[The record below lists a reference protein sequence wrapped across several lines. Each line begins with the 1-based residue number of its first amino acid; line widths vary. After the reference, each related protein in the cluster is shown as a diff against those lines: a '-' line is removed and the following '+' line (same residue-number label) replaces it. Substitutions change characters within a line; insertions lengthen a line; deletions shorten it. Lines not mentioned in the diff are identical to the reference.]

1 MLQTHSHGK
10 QKLLAAL
17 VANLMAI
24 STASAAEPVF
34 ELGTI
39 QVSSKK
45 TEIGEIGVDQVS
57 SVITYEDMK
66 KFNRA
71 NVGDAV
77 NLASGVTITL
87 GGQRNERTINLRG
100 FDSRQTPLFIDG
112 IPVYVPY
119 DGNVDIT
126 RFTTADL
133 AAIQIAKGFSSVSY
147 GPNVMGGAI
156 NLISRKPRAALE
168 GDASLGFASGN
179 ERQTS
184 VNVGSNQGMWYLQA
198 GASYLESDY
207 FPMSDDYK
215 PTTRED
221 GGHREN
227 SYRKDQKFSLKIG
240 LTPNTSD
247 EYAISYIKQD
257 GEKGQP
263 PSTYPSVSKFWQWPY
278 WNKES
283 LYFVSRTTLGEHETF
298 KVRLYD
304 DKFKN
309 SLRIYS
315 NGTYTTIA
323 NPVTDISAY
332 DDETYGGS
340 LELSSFRLQNNE
352 IKFVTHYKVDKHLST
367 NGAGATDESFQ
378 DTLASFALEDNLKI
392 TADLLLS
399 LGLSHHSLTADSVYK
414 SGASITVP
422 DEKSATNGQ
431 AGLFYDF
438 SKEVRFYATIAQKT
452 RLPTL
457 KDRFSLRFNSYYENP
472 NLAPEESIN
481 YEIGYQGTP
490 WREAKAEAAIF
501 YDDISDKIQS
511 VFYQSGLPASANQ
524 CGTTASTKC
533 QMRNIGKVRS
543 TGFELGLRTPLTS
556 WLDVGTNFTYI
567 HLQNISSPNTKLTDV
582 PSEKFTAYALI
593 RPFGQLEI
601 IPFIESESSRWA
613 SNTVKT
619 GDHTTINLK
628 AVYRPIKDLTLEAG
642 VTNLTDENY
651 ALADGFPNP
660 GRMWFAN
667 ANYRF

>member
-1 MLQTHSHGK
+1 MLKNTNPSSRK
-10 QKLLAAL
+10 KLLAIL
-17 VANLMAI
+17 IANLLTVGFAM
-24 STASAAEPVF
+24 AAEPVF
-34 ELGTI
+34 ELGTV
-39 QVSSKK
+39 QVSARK
-45 TEIGEIGVDQVS
+45 TLIGEVAEDQVS
-57 SVITYEDMK
+57 SLITREEMK
-66 KFNRA
+66 QFNRD

-77 NLASGVTITL
+77 NLLSGVSIAL
-87 GGQRNERTINLRG
+87 GGMRNERAINIRG

-133 AAIQIAKGFSSVSY
+133 AAIQVAKGFSSVSY
-147 GPNVMGGAI
+147 GPNVMGGAV
-156 NLISRKPRAALE
+156 NLISRKPRAVLE
-168 GDASLGFASGN
+168 GDASLGFGSGN

-184 VNVGSNQGMWYLQA
+184 VNVGSNQGLWYIQA

-207 FPMSDDYK
+207 FPMSKDYQ

-227 SYRKDQKFSLKIG
+227 SYRKDQKLSLKLG
-240 LTPNTSD
+240 LTPNASD
-247 EYAISYIKQD
+247 EYTISYTRQE

-263 PSTYPSVSKFWQWPY
+263 PSTYPSVSRFWQWPY
-278 WNKES
+278 WDKES
-283 LYFVSRTTLGEHETF
+283 LYFVSSTALGENETL
-298 KVRLYD
+298 KVRMYD

-309 SLRIYS
+309 SLHIFS
-315 NGTYTTIA
+315 NATYTTIA
-323 NPVTDISAY
+323 NPVADISAY

-340 LELSSFRLQNNE
+340 LELSSVRLANNE
-352 IKFVTHYKVDKHLST
+352 IKFVTHYKGDKHLAT
-367 NGAGATDESFQ
+367 DGAGATTESFQ
-378 DTLASFALEDNLKI
+378 DTLLSYAIEDNLKI
-392 TADLLLS
+392 TPDLLLS
-399 LGLSHHSLTADSVYK
+399 LGLSHHSLTADRVFK
-414 SGASITVP
+414 SGATITVP

-431 AGLFYDF
+431 AGLFYDLTANA
-438 SKEVRFYATIAQKT
+438 RLYATVAQKT

-457 KDRFSLRFNSYYENP
+457 KDRFSLRFSTYIENP
-472 NLAPEESIN
+472 ALAPEESIN
-481 YEIGYQGTP
+481 YEIGYQGSP
-490 WREAKAEAAIF
+490 WPGAKAEAAIF
-501 YDDISDKIQS
+501 YSDISDKIQT
-511 VFYQSGLPASANQ
+511 VYRP
-524 CGTTASTKC
+524 GTTTCTGANRC
-533 QMRNIGKVRS
+533 QMQNVGKVRS
-543 TGFELGLRTPLTS
+543 TGFELGLRTPLAS
-556 WLDVGTNFTYI
+556 WLDVGGNFTFI
-567 HLQNISSPNTKLTDV
+567 NMENVSSPSTKLTDV
-582 PSEKFTAYALI
+582 PSEKLSIYALI

-628 AVYRPIKDLTLEAG
+628 AAYRPLKDLTLEAG

>member
-1 MLQTHSHGK
+1 MLKNTK
-10 QKLLAAL
+10 PYCRRKLLAIL
-17 VANLMAI
+17 VANLLPAGLAM
-24 STASAAEPVF
+24 AAEPVF

-39 QVSSKK
+39 QVSTRK
-45 TEIGEIGVDQVS
+45 TLIGEVGEEQVS
-57 SVITYEDMK
+57 SLITSEEMK
-66 KFNRA
+66 KFNRD

-77 NLASGVTITL
+77 NLLSGVTIAM
-87 GGQRNERTINLRG
+87 GGQRNERTINIRG

-133 AAIQIAKGFSSVSY
+133 AAIQVAKGFSSVSY

-156 NLISRKPRAALE
+156 NLISRKPQAPLE
-168 GDASLGFASGN
+168 GDARLGFGSGN

-184 VNVGSNQGMWYLQA
+184 VNVGSNQGLWFIQA
-198 GASYLESDY
+198 GAAYLESDY
-207 FPMSDDYK
+207 FPMSKDYQ

-227 SYRKDQKFSLKIG
+227 ASRKDQKLSLKLG
-240 LTPNTSD
+240 LTPNASD
-247 EYAISYIKQD
+247 EYTISYTKQD

-263 PSTYPSVSKFWQWPY
+263 PSTYPSVNRFWQWPY
-278 WNKES
+278 WDKES
-283 LYFVSRTTLGEHETF
+283 LYFVSRTALGEHETIKARF
-298 KVRLYD
+298 YQ

-309 SLRIYS
+309 SLHIFS
-315 NGTYTTIA
+315 NGTYSTIT

-340 LELSSFRLQNNE
+340 LELSSVRLKNNE
-352 IKFVTHYKVDKHLST
+352 IKLVTHYKIDKHLAT
-367 NGAGATDESFQ
+367 DGAGAATESFQ
-378 DTLASFALEDNLKI
+378 DTLYSFAIEDNLKI
-392 TADLLLS
+392 TPDLLLS
-399 LGLSHHSLTADSVYK
+399 LGISHHSLTADSVYK
-414 SGASITVP
+414 SGATITIP

-431 AGLFYDF
+431 MGLFYDLTANA
-438 SKEVRFYATIAQKT
+438 RFYATVAQKT

-457 KDRFSLRFNSYYENP
+457 KDRFSLRFSTYIENP
-472 NLAPEESIN
+472 ALAPEESIN
-481 YEIGYQGTP
+481 YEIGYQGSP
-490 WREAKAEAAIF
+490 WQGAKAEAAVF
-501 YDDISDKIQS
+501 YSDISDKIQT
-511 VFYQSGLPASANQ
+511 VYQP
-524 CGTTASTKC
+524 GTTSCSGANRC
-533 QMRNIGKVRS
+533 QMQNVGKVRS
-543 TGFELGLRTPLTS
+543 TGFELGLRTPLAG
-556 WLDVGTNFTYI
+556 WLDVGGNYTFINME
-567 HLQNISSPNTKLTDV
+567 NISSPGTRLTDV
-582 PSEKFTAYALI
+582 PSEKLTVYALI
-593 RPFGQLEI
+593 RPVGQLEI
-601 IPFIESESSRWA
+601 IPFVESESSRWA

-628 AVYRPIKDLTLEAG
+628 AAYRPIKDLTLEAG

>member
-1 MLQTHSHGK
+1 MLKNTK
-10 QKLLAAL
+10 PYCRRKLLAIL
-17 VANLMAI
+17 VANLLPAGLAM
-24 STASAAEPVF
+24 AAEPVF

-39 QVSSKK
+39 QVSTRK
-45 TEIGEIGVDQVS
+45 TLIGEVGEEQVS
-57 SVITYEDMK
+57 SLITSEEMK
-66 KFNRA
+66 KFNRD

-77 NLASGVTITL
+77 NLLSGVTIAM
-87 GGQRNERTINLRG
+87 GGQRNERTINIRG

-133 AAIQIAKGFSSVSY
+133 AAIQVAKGFSSVSY

-156 NLISRKPRAALE
+156 NLISRKPQAPLE
-168 GDASLGFASGN
+168 GDARLGFGSGN

-184 VNVGSNQGMWYLQA
+184 VNVGSNQGLWFIQA
-198 GASYLESDY
+198 GAAYLESDY
-207 FPMSDDYK
+207 FPMSKDYQ

-227 SYRKDQKFSLKIG
+227 AYRKDQKLSLKLG
-240 LTPNTSD
+240 LTPNASD
-247 EYAISYIKQD
+247 EYTISYTKQE

-263 PSTYPSVSKFWQWPY
+263 PSTYPSVNRFWQWPY
-278 WNKES
+278 WDKES
-283 LYFVSRTTLGEHETF
+283 LYFVSRTALGEHETIKARF
-298 KVRLYD
+298 YQ

-309 SLRIYS
+309 SLHIFS
-315 NGTYTTIA
+315 NGTYSTIT

-340 LELSSFRLQNNE
+340 LELSSVRLKDNE
-352 IKFVTHYKVDKHLST
+352 IKFVTHYKVDKHLAT
-367 NGAGATDESFQ
+367 DGAGATTESFQ
-378 DTLASFALEDNLKI
+378 DTLLSFAVEDNLKI
-392 TADLLLS
+392 TPDLLLS
-399 LGLSHHSLTADSVYK
+399 LGISHHSLTADSVYK
-414 SGASITVP
+414 SGATITIP

-431 AGLFYDF
+431 MGLFYDLTANA
-438 SKEVRFYATIAQKT
+438 RLYATVAQKT

-457 KDRFSLRFNSYYENP
+457 KDRFSLRFSTYIENP
-472 NLAPEESIN
+472 ALAPEESIN
-481 YEIGYQGTP
+481 YEIGYQGSP
-490 WREAKAEAAIF
+490 WQGAKAEAAVF
-501 YDDISDKIQS
+501 YSDISDKIQT
-511 VFYQSGLPASANQ
+511 VYQP
-524 CGTTASTKC
+524 GTTSCSGANRC
-533 QMRNIGKVRS
+533 QMQNVGKVRS
-543 TGFELGLRTPLTS
+543 TGFELGLRTPLAG
-556 WLDVGTNFTYI
+556 WLDVGGNYTFINME
-567 HLQNISSPNTKLTDV
+567 NISSPGTRLTDV
-582 PSEKFTAYALI
+582 PSEKLTVYALI
-593 RPFGQLEI
+593 RPVGQLEI
-601 IPFIESESSRWA
+601 IPFVESESSRWA

-628 AVYRPIKDLTLEAG
+628 AAYRPIKDLTLEAG

>member
-1 MLQTHSHGK
+1 MLKNTK
-10 QKLLAAL
+10 PYCRRKLLAIL
-17 VANLMAI
+17 VANLLPAGLAM
-24 STASAAEPVF
+24 AAEPVF

-39 QVSSKK
+39 QVSTRK
-45 TEIGEIGVDQVS
+45 TLIGEVGEEQVS
-57 SVITYEDMK
+57 SLITSEEMK
-66 KFNRA
+66 KFNRD

-77 NLASGVTITL
+77 NLLSGVTIAM
-87 GGQRNERTINLRG
+87 GGQRNERTINIRG

-133 AAIQIAKGFSSVSY
+133 AAIQVAKGFSSVSY

-156 NLISRKPRAALE
+156 NLISRKPQAPLE
-168 GDASLGFASGN
+168 GDARLGFGSGN

-184 VNVGSNQGMWYLQA
+184 VNVGSYQGLWFIQA
-198 GASYLESDY
+198 GAAYLESDY
-207 FPMSDDYK
+207 FPMSKDYQ

-227 SYRKDQKFSLKIG
+227 AYRKDQKLSLKLG
-240 LTPNTSD
+240 LTPNASD
-247 EYAISYIKQD
+247 EYTISYTKQE

-263 PSTYPSVSKFWQWPY
+263 PSTYPSVNRFWQWPY
-278 WNKES
+278 WDKES
-283 LYFVSRTTLGEHETF
+283 LYFVSRTALGEHETIKAKF
-298 KVRLYD
+298 YQ

-309 SLRIYS
+309 SLHIFS
-315 NGTYTTIA
+315 NGTYSTIT

-340 LELSSFRLQNNE
+340 LELSSVRLKDNE
-352 IKFVTHYKVDKHLST
+352 IKFVTHYKVDKHLASD
-367 NGAGATDESFQ
+367 GAGATTESFQ
-378 DTLASFALEDNLKI
+378 DTLLSFAVEDNLKI
-392 TADLLLS
+392 TPDLLLS
-399 LGLSHHSLTADSVYK
+399 LGISHHSLTANSVYK
-414 SGASITVP
+414 SGATITIP

-431 AGLFYDF
+431 MGLFYDLTANA
-438 SKEVRFYATIAQKT
+438 RFYATVAQKT

-457 KDRFSLRFNSYYENP
+457 KDRFSLRFSTYIENP
-472 NLAPEESIN
+472 ALAPEESIN
-481 YEIGYQGTP
+481 YEIGYQGSP
-490 WREAKAEAAIF
+490 WQGAKAEAAVF
-501 YDDISDKIQS
+501 YSDISDKIQT
-511 VFYQSGLPASANQ
+511 VYQP
-524 CGTTASTKC
+524 GTTSCSGANRC
-533 QMRNIGKVRS
+533 QMQNVGKVRS
-543 TGFELGLRTPLTS
+543 TGFELGLRTPLAS
-556 WLDVGTNFTYI
+556 WLDVGGNYTFINME
-567 HLQNISSPNTKLTDV
+567 NISSPGTRLTDV
-582 PSEKFTAYALI
+582 PSEKLTVYALI
-593 RPFGQLEI
+593 RPVGQLEI
-601 IPFIESESSRWA
+601 IPFVESESSRWA

-628 AVYRPIKDLTLEAG
+628 AAYRPIKDLTLEAG

>member
-1 MLQTHSHGK
+1 
-10 QKLLAAL
+10 
-17 VANLMAI
+17 
-24 STASAAEPVF
+24 
-34 ELGTI
+34 
-39 QVSSKK
+39 
-45 TEIGEIGVDQVS
+45 
-57 SVITYEDMK
+57 
-66 KFNRA
+66 
-71 NVGDAV
+71 
-77 NLASGVTITL
+77 
-87 GGQRNERTINLRG
+87 
-100 FDSRQTPLFIDG
+100 
-112 IPVYVPY
+112 
-119 DGNVDIT
+119 
-126 RFTTADL
+126 
-133 AAIQIAKGFSSVSY
+133 
-147 GPNVMGGAI
+147 MGGAV
-156 NLISRKPRAALE
+156 NLISRKPRTALE
-168 GDASLGFASGN
+168 GDASLGFGSGN
-179 ERQTS
+179 ERQTA
-184 VNVGSNQGMWYLQA
+184 VNVGSNQGLWYIQA

-215 PTTRED
+215 ATTRED

-227 SYRKDQKFSLKIG
+227 SYHSDQKFSLKLG

-263 PSTYPSVSKFWQWPY
+263 PSTYPNVSKFWQWPY

-283 LYFVSRTTLGEHETF
+283 IYFVSRTALGEHETF

-323 NPVTDISAY
+323 NPITDISAY

-340 LELSSFRLQNNE
+340 LELSSIRLKNNE

-367 NGAGATDESFQ
+367 NGAGATDESFK
-378 DTLASFALEDNLKI
+378 DTLASLALEDNLNI
-392 TADLLLS
+392 TPDLLLS

-414 SGASITVP
+414 SGVSITVP
-422 DEKSATNGQ
+422 DEKTATNGQ

-438 SKEVRFYATIAQKT
+438 SKDVRFYATVAQKT

-457 KDRFSLRFNSYYENP
+457 KDRFSLRFGTYKENP
-472 NLAPEESIN
+472 DLAPEESIN
-481 YEIGYQGTP
+481 YEVGYQGSP
-490 WREAKAEAAIF
+490 WFGASAEAAVF
-501 YDDISDKIQS
+501 YSDISDKIMS
-511 VFYQSGLPASANQ
+511 VLAPGTTT
-524 CGTTASTKC
+524 CGTTAATKC
-533 QMRNIGKVRS
+533 QMQNVGKVRS
-543 TGFELGLRTPLTS
+543 TGFELGLRSPLAS
-556 WLDVGTNFTYI
+556 WLDVGANFTYI
-567 HLQNISSPNTKLTDV
+567 HLQNISNPNNKLTDV
-582 PSEKFTAYALI
+582 PSEKLTAYALI

-601 IPFIESESSRWA
+601 VPFIESESSRWA

-628 AVYRPIKDLTLEAG
+628 AAYRPIKDLTLEAG

>member
-1 MLQTHSHGK
+1 MLQTHLQGK
-10 QKLLAAL
+10 QKLLAIL
-17 VANLMAI
+17 VANLMTI
-24 STASAAEPVF
+24 GTALAAEGAF
-34 ELGTI
+34 ELGAI
-39 QVSSKK
+39 QVSAKK
-45 TEIGEIGVDQVS
+45 AEIGEIGVDQVS
-57 SVITYEDMK
+57 SVITHDDMK
-66 KFNRA
+66 KFNRD

-100 FDSRQTPLFIDG
+100 FDARQTPLFIDG

-168 GDASLGFASGN
+168 GDASLGFGSGN

-184 VNVGSNQGMWYLQA
+184 VNVGSNQGLWYLQA

-227 SYRKDQKFSLKIG
+227 AYLRDRKFSLKLG
-240 LTPNTSD
+240 LTPNASD
-247 EYAISYIKQD
+247 EYTISFIKQE

-283 LYFVSRTTLGEHETF
+283 LYFVSRTALGEHETF

-309 SLRIYS
+309 SLRIYTD
-315 NGTYTTIA
+315 GTYTTIA
-323 NPVTDISAY
+323 NPVANISAY

-378 DTLASFALEDNLKI
+378 DTLVSYALEDNLNI
-392 TADLLLS
+392 TKELLLS
-399 LGLSHHSLTADSVYK
+399 LGISHHSLTADSVYK
-414 SGASITVP
+414 SGATITVP
-422 DEKSATNGQ
+422 DEKTATNGQ

-438 SKEVRFYATIAQKT
+438 TRDVRFYATVAQKT

-457 KDRFSLRFNSYYENP
+457 KDRFSLRFNTYKENP
-472 NLAPEESIN
+472 GLVPEESIN
-481 YEIGYQGTP
+481 YEVGYQGSP
-490 WREAKAEAAIF
+490 WLGAKAEAAVF
-501 YDDISDKIQS
+501 YSDISDKIMS
-511 VFYQSGLPASANQ
+511 VLAPGTTT
-524 CGTTASTKC
+524 CGTTAATKC
-533 QMRNIGKVRS
+533 QMQNIGKVRS
-543 TGFELGLRTPLTS
+543 TGFELGLRTPLAS

-567 HLQNISSPNTKLTDV
+567 HLQNISSPNNKLTDV

-628 AVYRPIKDLTLEAG
+628 AAYRPIKDLTLEAG